1 MKSKFGVYLG
11 GRGHA
16 RARLKSLYSLSSGR
30 AGTYI
35 YLKAPIG
42 RFIKK
47 EFNHVSSNKNF

>member
-11 GRGHA
+11 GRGHT
-16 RARLKSLYSLSSGR
+16 RARLKSLSSLSSSR
-30 AGTYI
+30 AGAYI

-47 EFNHVSSNKNF
+47 EFNDASSNKNF